1 MAFTM
6 QNWEEMQRY
15 VGTPTSLIPHREYDE
30 ATGQENTP
38 DEPGENRNGREQ
50 AGGQKR
56 SRRAVDDQDEQQPAP
71 KTKARAQRVK

>member
-1 MAFTM
+1 MSFTM

-38 DEPGENRNGREQ
+38 RENRNDREQ
-50 AGGQKR
+50 AGRQKR
-56 SRRAVDDQDEQQPAP
+56 RGHAVDDQDGQQP
-71 KTKARAQRVK
+71 KTKARVQRVE